1 MATNRPPTKLNV
13 SVAWVGSPTA
23 PPQADG
29 SATAPP
35 QADGSA
41 TAPPQA
47 DSSATASPI
56 RSTASSTSA
65 ASTSKCVV
73 NRVV

>member
-13 SVAWVGSPTA
+13 SVAWVGSP
-23 PPQADG
+23 
-29 SATAPP
+29 TAPP